1 MDGNQKRLK
10 KAMDAGDK
18 DIGTC
23 ECGRY
28 FKLKVIKHWPHH
40 KTVREF
46 DECLACRG
54 KNENT
59 NNDCPV
65 MSTVS

>member
-10 KAMDAGDK
+10 KAMDAGDNA
-18 DIGTC
+18 IGTC

-28 FKLKVIKHWPHH
+28 FKLMVIKHWPHH
-40 KTVREF
+40 KTIREF

-54 KNENT
+54 KNEDTDT
-59 NNDCPV
+59 NNTT
-65 MSTVS
+65 MSEPA